1 MTGRWLSDWI
11 DRLSFLMASYD
22 LTAWQ
27 VNSLMRSD
35 HFSWQLAWRYVLA
48 PRGHHLVAFLS
59 RVSWLGLVISVALL
73 LLVLSVMN
81 GFEREMRERILGL
94 VPHIILSAEKGGISK
109 ADVQDAIASVPDIQS
124 VTPFAQV
131 SILAVNGNLA
141 EGAMIYGM
149 EVAHEEKNPLWKQFT
164 RLETLNNAPA
174 GVIIGAALAKKLQL
188 SVGDAMYVLIPDPQT
203 GDEPVM
209 ARRTIV
215 DILTS
220 GTELDEALLIMP
232 LTELT
237 ALSPHVEQAMKIS
250 VKNLIRA
257 PQTAWELLQYL
268 PYNYSARDWT
278 RQYGNLYSAIEMSK
292 RLVGLMLVT
301 IIGVAAFNVISTL
314 VLIVN
319 DKRGDIAI
327 LRAQGASVR
336 QIMAI
341 FIKQG
346 TLIGLLG
353 TIAGLILGV
362 ILSLIFP
369 KLVEI
374 LEHVFGMQFLKADV
388 YPISY
393 VPTAINIMDIVNV
406 AAVTL
411 VLCFL
416 ATLYPAWRAAKA
428 DPAQALRYE

>member
-1 MTGRWLSDWI
+1 
-11 DRLSFLMASYD
+11 MAFD
-22 LTAWQ
+22 Q
-27 VNSLMRSD
+27 
-35 HFSWQLAWRYVLA
+35 FSSQLAWRYVLA

-59 RVSWLGLVISVALL
+59 RVSWFGLVISVALL

-94 VPHIILSAEKGGISK
+94 VPHIVLSARDGKIVD
-109 ADVQDAIASVPDIQS
+109 ADIKQAMASVPEIES
-124 VTPFAQV
+124 VTPFAQL
-131 SILAVNGNLA
+131 SILAVNGDQA

-149 EVAHEEKNPLWKQFT
+149 DVNHEKKNLLWKKFAH
-164 RLETLNNAPA
+164 LEKLSATPDT
-174 GVIIGAALAKKLQL
+174 VILGAALAKKLHL
-188 SVGDAMYVLIPDPQT
+188 AIGDSMYVLIPDAN
-203 GDEPVM
+203 GSEPVM
-209 ARRTIV
+209 ARRTVV
-215 DILTS
+215 DLLIS
-220 GTELDEALLIMP
+220 GTELDESLMLMP
-232 LTELT
+232 LAELLV
-237 ALSPHVEQAMKIS
+237 LSPNAEQSLKLT
-250 VKNLIRA
+250 VKNLIKA

-346 TLIGLLG
+346 MLIGLLG
-353 TIAGLILGV
+353 TIVGVALGLVLAV
-362 ILSLIFP
+362 VFPQLIEAFEQ
-369 KLVEI
+369 L
-374 LEHVFGMQFLKADV
+374 FGFKFLKADV

-393 VPTAINIMDIVNV
+393 VPTAINVMDIVNV
-406 AAVTL
+406 AVTTL

-428 DPAQALRYE
+428 DPAEALRYE

>member
-1 MTGRWLSDWI
+1 MKPD
-11 DRLSFLMASYD
+11 Y
-22 LTAWQ
+22 
-27 VNSLMRSD
+27 
-35 HFSWQLAWRYVLA
+35 FSWQLAWRYVLA

-94 VPHIILSAEKGGISK
+94 VPHIILSANNGDISN
-109 ADVQDAIASVPDIQS
+109 ADVQKVINDHKDIES
-124 VTPFAQV
+124 VTRFAQI
-131 SILAVNGNLA
+131 SILAVNGNQA
-141 EGAMIYGM
+141 EGAILYGM
-149 EVAHEEKNPLWKQFT
+149 TLANEQRNPLWKQFT
-164 RLETLNNAPA
+164 QLEKLAEPDA
-174 GVIIGAALAKKLQL
+174 VIIGKALANKLQL
-188 SVGDAMYVLIPDPQT
+188 KIGDPMYVLVPDPKS
-203 GDEPVM
+203 GNDPVM
-209 ARRTIV
+209 ARKIV
-215 DILTS
+215 ADLLYS
-220 GTELDEALLIMP
+220 GTELDESLLIMP
-232 LTELT
+232 LPELMLLVPD
-237 ALSPHVEQAMKIS
+237 AEQALKIS
-250 VKNLIRA
+250 VKQINRA
-257 PQTAWELLQYL
+257 PQIAWEVVQKL
-268 PYNYSARDWT
+268 PYHYSARDWT

-301 IIGVAAFNVISTL
+301 IIGVAAFNVVSTL

-353 TIAGLILGV
+353 TIVGLVLGI
-362 ILSLIFP
+362 ILSLVFP
-369 KLVEI
+369 HLVQM
-374 LEHVFGMQFLKADV
+374 LEYLFGMQFIKADV

-393 VPTAINIMDIVNV
+393 VPTAINVMDILNV

>member
-1 MTGRWLSDWI
+1 MAI
-11 DRLSFLMASYD
+11 D
-22 LTAWQ
+22 Q
-27 VNSLMRSD
+27 
-35 HFSWQLAWRYVLA
+35 FSSQLAWRYVLA

-59 RVSWLGLVISVALL
+59 RVSWFGLVISVALL

-94 VPHIILSAEKGGISK
+94 VPHIVLSARDGRIVD
-109 ADVQDAIASVPDIQS
+109 ADINEAIKSVPDIQS
-124 VTPFAQV
+124 TTPFAQISV
-131 SILAVNGNLA
+131 LAVNGDNA

-149 EVAHEEKNPLWKQFT
+149 DVNDEAKNPLWKKFAQ
-164 RLETLNNAPA
+164 LEKLSETPDA
-174 GVIIGAALAKKLQL
+174 VILGAALAKKLHL
-188 SVGDAMYVLIPDPQT
+188 NIGESMYVLIPGTD
-203 GDEPVM
+203 GDEPIM
-209 ARRTIV
+209 ARRTV
-215 DILTS
+215 VELLSS
-220 GTELDEALLIMP
+220 GTELDESLMLMP
-232 LTELT
+232 LTELLV
-237 ALSPHVEQAMKIS
+237 LSPTAEQSLKIT
-250 VKNLIRA
+250 VKNLIKA
-257 PQTAWELLQYL
+257 PQTAWELVQYL

-336 QIMAI
+336 QIMSV

-346 TLIGLLG
+346 MLIGLLG
-353 TIAGLILGV
+353 TIVGVALGLILAFV
-362 ILSLIFP
+362 FPQLIETF
-369 KLVEI
+369 EQ
-374 LEHVFGMQFLKADV
+374 VFGFKFLKADV

-393 VPTAINIMDIVNV
+393 VPTAINLMDIVNV
-406 AAVTL
+406 AATTL

-428 DPAQALRYE
+428 DPAEALRYE

>member
-1 MTGRWLSDWI
+1 MAI
-11 DRLSFLMASYD
+11 D
-22 LTAWQ
+22 Q
-27 VNSLMRSD
+27 
-35 HFSWQLAWRYVLA
+35 FSSQLAWRYVLA

-59 RVSWLGLVISVALL
+59 RVSWFGLVISVALL

-94 VPHIILSAEKGGISK
+94 VPHIVLSARDGRIVD
-109 ADVQDAIASVPDIQS
+109 ADIKQAIASVPEIES
-124 VTPFAQV
+124 VTPFAQL
-131 SILAVNGNLA
+131 SILAVNGDQA

-149 EVAHEEKNPLWKQFT
+149 DVNFEQKNPLWKKFAH
-164 RLETLNNAPA
+164 LETLSAKPNT
-174 GVIIGAALAKKLQL
+174 VILGAALAKKLHL
-188 SVGDAMYVLIPDPQT
+188 AIGDSMYVLIPDAN
-203 GDEPVM
+203 GSEPLM
-209 ARRTIV
+209 ARRTVV
-215 DILTS
+215 DLLSS
-220 GTELDEALLIMP
+220 GTELDESLMLMP
-232 LTELT
+232 LAELLV
-237 ALSPHVEQAMKIS
+237 LSPNAEQSLKLT
-250 VKNLIRA
+250 VKNLIKA

-346 TLIGLLG
+346 MLIGLLG
-353 TIAGLILGV
+353 TIVGVALGLILAV
-362 ILSLIFP
+362 IFP
-369 KLVEI
+369 QLIEAFEQ
-374 LEHVFGMQFLKADV
+374 LFGFKFLKADV

-393 VPTAINIMDIVNV
+393 VPTAINVMDIVNV
-406 AAVTL
+406 AVTTL
-411 VLCFL
+411 ALCFL

-428 DPAQALRYE
+428 DPAEALRYE

>member
-1 MTGRWLSDWI
+1 MRI
-11 DRLSFLMASYD
+11 DS
-22 LTAWQ
+22 
-27 VNSLMRSD
+27 
-35 HFSWQLAWRYVLA
+35 FSWQLAWRYVLA

-94 VPHIILSAEKGGISK
+94 VPHIILSSQDGRVSP
-109 ADVQDAIASVPDIQS
+109 ADIEDAVASVAEIQS
-124 VTPFAQV
+124 VTPFAQL
-131 SILAVNGNLA
+131 SILAVNGNYA

-149 EVAHEEKNPLWKQFT
+149 DVEHEKRNRLWQQFT
-164 RLETLNNAPA
+164 HLERLSTLPSAI
-174 GVIIGAALAKKLQL
+174 IIGATLAKKLQL
-188 SVGDAMYVLIPDPQT
+188 AVGDSMLVLIPDADS
-203 GDEPVM
+203 GDEPVIV
-209 ARRTIV
+209 RRTVV
-215 DILTS
+215 DILSS
-220 GTELDEALLIMP
+220 GTELDEALVLMP
-232 LTELT
+232 LAEIS
-237 ALSPHVEQAMKIS
+237 ALSPTVEQSLKIT
-250 VKNLIRA
+250 VKNLILA
-257 PQTAWELLQYL
+257 PQTAWELMQFL

-292 RLVGLMLVT
+292 RLVGLMLLT

-353 TIAGLILGV
+353 TLVGLAVGV
-362 ILSLIFP
+362 LLSLVFP
-369 KLVEI
+369 QLVQLFEQ
-374 LEHVFGMQFLKADV
+374 LFGFQFLKADV

-393 VPTAINIMDIVNV
+393 VPTAIHVMDIVNV
-406 AAVTL
+406 AVVTL